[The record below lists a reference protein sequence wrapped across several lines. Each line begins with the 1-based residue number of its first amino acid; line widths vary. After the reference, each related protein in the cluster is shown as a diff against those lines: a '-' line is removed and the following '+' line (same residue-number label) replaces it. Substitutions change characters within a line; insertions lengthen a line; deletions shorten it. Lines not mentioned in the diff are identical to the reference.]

1 MEFKNF
7 LNVYSKESDL
17 VKKLT
22 LIYDFIDNTIYKED
36 MVILLMEHFNDVKF
50 HLSEIKT
57 ILIISKP
64 LIDNELRKKLI
75 ETYNKKKNV

>member
-1 MEFKNF
+1 
-7 LNVYSKESDL
+7 
-17 VKKLT
+17 
-22 LIYDFIDNTIYKED
+22 
-36 MVILLMEHFNDVKF
+36 MEHFNDVKF